1 MPSSPLRLLA
11 VDLEPT
17 LITALTER
25 AFAVEMVEGE
35 ALALARVPAFISQF
49 DVAVTHAHNSAV
61 VSSLKL
67 DWPHLPVVVLV
78 SDSAS
83 GVEAL
88 RHGADRYLLQP
99 VDVDELELALCAAG
113 EPNRH
118 YATERR
124 RREIA
129 EVLSHI
135 PQIINETLA
144 LEEVVDLILEQ
155 LPRIVAYDSASIQL
169 LRPAVQERDSV
180 LEIVADRGLDERPN
194 ALRGLTF
201 PLDPAQ
207 HPNVLVLQ
215 TCTPHF
221 ETDAPARYPVFAQP
235 KIRAS
240 HTPLAGG
247 SWLGVPLVY
256 RQHAI
261 GILSIDKKEP
271 GYYGP
276 DDAEL
281 VLTFANQ
288 AAIAIAN
295 AQLYQAAEQ
304 RAATLETL
312 LEVGQTLATRTVE
325 DPGLVLQTIVEGAA
339 RVTGADCVVIYPY
352 DGEKQSYEAHLV
364 RAVGV
369 REPLTPRDT
378 PRSATGLSM
387 SVVAKGRLIIE
398 DVEADAGLREAK
410 FNQREGIKSF
420 AAVSL
425 VAGDLPV
432 GVLFVNF
439 RSRHRFTPE
448 EDKLIELFANQA
460 AVAIANSRLHHKVYV
475 NLSRYVHELEEKF
488 KLMSTIIAIQDNLDL
503 EAVLARVLARAL
515 SIANAQHGW
524 ISFLNEQQS
533 DYQVRAARGQRR
545 QEEQPWASLF
555 GTLAGRVVGKGRTFI
570 IGDVSEPQW
579 ADGRVEWLP
588 QMRSGLIVP
597 LLENWAAIGLITITS
612 EQPNAFTLAEA
623 QELER
628 LAPEIVLA
636 VRNARAYSQ
645 AQQEIKNLDRL
656 LHIGPLVFQ
665 PLRLKDTLSA
675 ITTQA
680 VQALPDVDILTL
692 YYKDEAQHTIHLA
705 GVHGVLRS
713 ARLAHTRTKD
723 NNVVA
728 RIMAEKQPI
737 IAPDARNEPR
747 LAGRFITKE
756 QVIST
761 AAVPLIAGEHT
772 VGAMF
777 VSYRKRHA
785 FQEKEVHLINLF
797 ATYAAAA
804 IDRAWQYE
812 ALARHQRQLEAL
824 REASAAIAFSLR
836 VEDILTTILKHAQ
849 ALTHAWYCTYQRL
862 EGDTLVLVQ
871 TAPPEKLAEL
881 QRHPG
886 NIPITQGVT
895 GRAVREKS
903 PIYIA
908 RTADDPDYIP
918 PENSP
923 SYAELAIPLMDG
935 STCLGVLN
943 LELAEPGLSK
953 ELQSLMTTLADDA
966 AIALRNARL
975 YEQTQR
981 RAEVFDQLRRLSL
994 DIASDLDL
1002 TRVLESVA
1010 LGAVDVL
1017 DADIATIFVVERTP
1031 AEKPLETLTDDTQY
1045 TGLMCDRGRVSRA
1058 DPARSPKASGL
1069 AAHVFRTQR
1078 AAVIHNIEDEPL
1090 LRDSRV
1096 MRERGICSLVC
1107 APLRSG
1113 ERVLGVLYVDHSHP
1127 HHFSDDDVQTIELF
1141 AAQAALAVQNAQR
1154 YRALENARDRT
1165 FATEA
1170 VAWMGLIGSEWTHAI
1185 NQKTFGFAT
1194 YLKGLELLAQR
1205 LDADAAEQLRA
1216 GLAGIQATADSIRQV
1231 PLPRTE
1237 GVREVKEPTLVDEVI
1252 EQLVRQWA
1260 RPYPNTLLEFR
1271 LRCPGV
1277 HIHIEPQWFKVALE
1291 KLVSNA
1297 LRALTGKGQL
1307 TLGTERTGDRVRI
1320 TIHDTGPGLPDYA
1333 REHFLKQRVEKPQD
1347 ADQTGTGAGVLIARF
1362 ILMNHNGSLELNYSN
1377 AERGTELRM
1386 TLPVFEV
1393 AFPLPT
1399 NL

>member
-1 MPSSPLRLLA
+1 MSTSPLRLLA

-17 LITALTER
+17 LTTALAER
-25 AFAVEMVEGE
+25 AFAVEMVESE
-35 ALALARVPAFISQF
+35 ALALARVPSFISQF

-78 SDSAS
+78 ADAAS

-88 RHGADRYLLQP
+88 RQGADRYILYPIDL
-99 VDVDELELALCAAG
+99 DELELALCAAG
-113 EPNRH
+113 EQNRR

-169 LRPAVQERDSV
+169 LRHALHERDSV
-180 LEIVADRGLDERPN
+180 LEIVADRGLDDQPN
-194 ALRGLTF
+194 ALRGFTF
-201 PLDPAQ
+201 PLDPEQ
-207 HPNVLVLQ
+207 HPNVLVLHTQ
-215 TCTPHF
+215 TPHF
-221 ETDAPARYPVFAQP
+221 EAEAPARYPAFAQP
-235 KIRAS
+235 QFHAH
-240 HTPLAGG
+240 HTPLTGG

-304 RAATLETL
+304 RAATLTTL
-312 LEVGQTLATRTVE
+312 LEVGQTLATRAVE

-352 DGEKQSYEAHLV
+352 DNEKQSYETQLV

-387 SVVAKGRLIIE
+387 GVLNKGRLIIE
-398 DVEADAGLREAK
+398 DVSADAGLREAK
-410 FNQREGIKSF
+410 FNQREGIQAF

-425 VAGDLPV
+425 IAGEIPV
-432 GVLFVNF
+432 GVLFVNY
-439 RSRHRFTPE
+439 RSPHRFTPD
-448 EDKLIELFANQA
+448 EDKLVELFANQA

-475 NLSRYVHELEEKF
+475 NLAHYVRELEEKF

-503 EAVLARVLARAL
+503 EAVLARVLERAL
-515 SIANAQHGW
+515 SITNAQHGW

-533 DYQVRAARGQRR
+533 DYQVRAARGQRQ
-545 QEEQPWASLF
+545 QEEQPWAALF
-555 GTLAGRVVGKGRTFI
+555 GTLAGYAAGLGRHI
-570 IGDVSEPQW
+570 IVEDVAAPQW
-579 ADGRVEWLP
+579 ANTRMEWLP

-597 LLENWAAIGLITITS
+597 LLENRATIGLITITS
-612 EQPNAFTLAEA
+612 EQLNAFTLAEA

-656 LHIGPLVFQ
+656 LRIGPLVFE
-665 PLRLKDTLSA
+665 PLRLQDTLQA
-675 ITTQA
+675 IITQA

-692 YYKDEAQHTIHLA
+692 YYKDEAQHTIQLA

-713 ARLAHTRTKD
+713 TGLAHTRTKD
-723 NNVVA
+723 TNVVA
-728 RIMAEKQPI
+728 RVMAEKQII
-737 IAPDARNEPR
+737 IAPDARHEPR
-747 LAGRFITKE
+747 LAGRFVVQE
-756 QVIST
+756 QIAST
-761 AAVPLIAGEHT
+761 VAVPLIAGEHT

-849 ALTHAWYCTYQRL
+849 TLTNAWYCTYQRL
-862 EGDTLVLVQ
+862 ESEMLILEQ
-871 TAPPEKLAEL
+871 TAPPEKLAQL
-881 QRHPG
+881 RQHPG
-886 NIPITQGVT
+886 NFPITRGVT
-895 GRAVREKS
+895 GRAVRERT

-908 RTADDPDYIP
+908 NTADDPDYIP
-918 PENSP
+918 PEGSP
-923 SYAELAIPLMDG
+923 SYAEFAIPVMDS

-943 LELAEPGLSK
+943 LELAEPGLTK
-953 ELQSLMTTLADDA
+953 EMQSLMTTLADDA

-981 RAEVFDQLRRLSL
+981 RAEIFDQLRRLSL
-994 DIASDLDL
+994 DITSDLDL
-1002 TRVLESVA
+1002 TRVLESVV

-1017 DADIATIFVVERTP
+1017 DADIATIFVVERPP
-1031 AEKPLETLTDDTQY
+1031 AEKPLEILTEDTQY
-1045 TGLMCDRGRVSRA
+1045 TGLMCDRGRVTRA

-1078 AAVIHNIEDEPL
+1078 AAVIHNIADEPL
-1090 LRDSRV
+1090 LRESQV
-1096 MRERGICSLVC
+1096 MRERNICSLVC

-1113 ERVLGVLYVDHSHP
+1113 ERVLGVLYVDHSRP
-1127 HHFSDDDVQTIELF
+1127 HHFSDEDVQTIELF

-1154 YRALENARDRT
+1154 YRDLEHARDRA

-1205 LDADAAEQLRA
+1205 LDTEAAEQLRL

-1231 PLPRTE
+1231 PLTRAE
-1237 GVREVKEPTLVDEVI
+1237 GIREVKEPTRVDEVI

-1260 RPYPNTLLEFR
+1260 RAYPGIFLEFR

-1277 HIHIEPQWFKVALE
+1277 QVHIEPQWFKVALE
-1291 KLVSNA
+1291 KPVSNA
-1297 LRALTGKGQL
+1297 LRVLNGKGQL
-1307 TLGTERTGDRVRI
+1307 TLGSERVGDRVQI
-1320 TIHDTGPGLPDYA
+1320 TIHDTGPGLPEYA
-1333 REHFLKQRVEKPQD
+1333 REHFLKQRVEKPAA

-1377 AERGTELRM
+1377 AERGTELMM
-1386 TLPVFEV
+1386 TLPVFE
-1393 AFPLPT
+1393 AFQ
-1399 NL
+1399 

>member
-1 MPSSPLRLLA
+1 MPASPLRLLA

-17 LITALTER
+17 LTAALAER
-25 AFAVEMVEGE
+25 AFAVERVEGE
-35 ALALARVPAFISQF
+35 ALALARVPAFINQF
-49 DVAVTHAHNSAV
+49 DVAVTHAENSAM
-61 VSSLKL
+61 VSSLKV

-78 SDSAS
+78 PDAAN

-88 RHGADRYLLQP
+88 RRGADRYILQP
-99 VDVDELELALCAAG
+99 VEMAELELVLCAAG
-113 EPNRH
+113 EQNRR

-144 LEEVVDLILEQ
+144 LEAVVDLILEQ

-169 LRPAVQERDSV
+169 LRPAVQDRDSV
-180 LEIVADRGLDERPN
+180 LEIVADRGPDDQPN
-194 ALRGLTF
+194 TLRGLTF

-207 HPNVLVLQ
+207 YPNVLVFQ
-215 TCTPHF
+215 TQAPHF
-221 ETDAPARYPVFAQP
+221 ENDAPARYPVSAP
-235 KIRAS
+235 AELRAG
-240 HTPLAGG
+240 HPPLAGG
-247 SWLGVPLVY
+247 SWLGAPLVY
-256 RQHAI
+256 RQRAI
-261 GILSIDKKEP
+261 GVLSIDKKEP
-271 GYYGP
+271 GYYGS

-304 RAATLETL
+304 RAAALETL
-312 LEVGQTLATRTVE
+312 LEVGHTLATRTVE

-352 DGEKQSYEAHLV
+352 DNEKQSYEAHLV

-378 PRSATGLSM
+378 PRSASGLSM

-432 GVLFVNF
+432 GVLFVNY

-475 NLSRYVHELEEKF
+475 NLSHYVHELEEKF

-503 EAVLARVLARAL
+503 EAVLARVLDRAL
-515 SIANAQHGW
+515 SITSAQHGW
-524 ISFLNEQQS
+524 ISFLNEQQT
-533 DYQVRAARGQRR
+533 DYQVRAARGQRQ

-555 GTLAGRVVGKGRTFI
+555 GTLAGRAVGKGRTFI
-570 IGDVSEPQW
+570 ISDVQDSQW

-597 LLENWAAIGLITITS
+597 LLENRTAIGLITITS
-612 EQPNAFTLAEA
+612 EQPNAFTLPEA

-665 PLRLKDTLSA
+665 PLRLQDTLKA
-675 ITTQA
+675 IITQA

-692 YYKDEAQHTIHLA
+692 YYKDEAQHTIQLA

-728 RIMAEKQPI
+728 RVMAETQPI
-737 IAPDARNEPR
+737 IALDARNDPR
-747 LAGRFITKE
+747 LAGRFVTKE
-756 QVIST
+756 QIIST

-824 REASAAIAFSLR
+824 REASAAIAFSLH

-849 ALTHAWYCTYQRL
+849 TLTNAWYCTYQRL
-862 EGDTLVLVQ
+862 EGEMLILEQ
-871 TAPPEKLAEL
+871 SAPPDKLAEL
-881 QRHPG
+881 KRNPG
-886 NIPITQGVT
+886 NIPITRGVT
-895 GRAVREKS
+895 GRAVRETT
-903 PIYIA
+903 PIYVA
-908 RTADDPDYIP
+908 NTADDPDYIP

-935 STCLGVLN
+935 PTCLGVLN

-975 YEQTQR
+975 YEEAQR
-981 RAEVFDQLRRLSL
+981 RAEIFDQLRRLSL
-994 DIASDLDL
+994 DITSDLDL
-1002 TRVLESVA
+1002 MRVLESVV

-1017 DADIATIFVVERTP
+1017 EADIATIFVVERTP

-1058 DPARSPKASGL
+1058 DSMRSPKASGL

-1078 AAVIHNIEDEPL
+1078 PAVVHNVEDEPL
-1090 LRDSRV
+1090 LLGSRV
-1096 MRERGICSLVC
+1096 IHERGICSLVC

-1113 ERVLGVLYVDHSHP
+1113 GDRVLGVLYVDHSRP
-1127 HHFSDDDVQTIELF
+1127 HHFSDEEVQTIELF

-1237 GVREVKEPTLVDEVI
+1237 GIREVKEPTLVDEVV

-1260 RPYPNTLLEFR
+1260 RPYPNTRLEFR
-1271 LRCPGV
+1271 LRCPGEHV
-1277 HIHIEPQWFKVALE
+1277 HIEPQWFKVALE

-1297 LRALTGKGQL
+1297 LRAVNGKGQL
-1307 TLGTERTGDRVRI
+1307 TLGTERVGAQVHV

-1333 REHFLKQRVEKPQD
+1333 REHFLKQRVEKPKD

-1377 AERGTELRM
+1377 AERGTELM
-1386 TLPVFEV
+1386 MSLPVFD
-1393 AFPLPT
+1393 ATP
-1399 NL
+1399 